1 MSAPDPPVRA
11 DKPARAPRP
20 GAGGVMARVVRLAS
34 VVTPFRS
41 RLLILLLAAVVLH
54 AVRSPVEARQRPDR
68 PPAGSADAPAG
79 GARPDGPGAQAR
91 SEADKLDWWERML
104 KRIEWLQAHGIHP
117 EAGVVIAGSSLSFGA
132 SYRQPSIAG
141 SGWGAEA
148 GAMWSLR
155 GYAEY
160 ELRAGLVEHAR
171 RTTMLRPADARVYAQ
186 FNDQDDTEPGFA
198 AYLDVRRRDYPRVN
212 FYGVG
217 PGVSIDDQSDFALS
231 GNTIDVA
238 VQWQRDERVG
248 VAARA
253 GVLDFDIGRGT
264 NADLPDLQ
272 DAFDTSQIPGA
283 RRQPRFVTAG
293 AAVVIDRRDT
303 VAVPS
308 SGTFTGLS
316 VWRFASLD
324 DERHDFTRVTLDARH
339 FTAPL
344 DEGGGVLASRLL
356 LSTDLTGR
364 GNATPFYL
372 QHHLG
377 GSETLRGY
385 PSYLLRGGALAEVS
399 VEYRWRAH
407 RLVEIA
413 PFVDAGVVGPGF
425 GALALSNAK
434 VTPGIGFR
442 VRTDERVLFRMD
454 VGYRP
459 GAARFSFGLSPVF

>member
-1 MSAPDPPVRA
+1 M
-11 DKPARAPRP
+11 
-20 GAGGVMARVVRLAS
+20 
-34 VVTPFRS
+34 TPFRS
-41 RLLILLLAAVVLH
+41 RLLILLLAAVVWH
-54 AVRSPVEARQRPDR
+54 AVRAPVEARQRPDSSL
-68 PPAGSADAPAG
+68 PPGSADAPSG
-79 GARPDGPGAQAR
+79 GARPDGRGAQAR
-91 SEADKLDWWERML
+91 TEADELDWWERML

-132 SYRQPSIAG
+132 SYRRPSIAG

-160 ELRAGLVEHAR
+160 ELRAGLVERAR
-171 RTTMLRPADARVYAQ
+171 STTTLRPADARVYAQ
-186 FNDQDDTEPGFA
+186 FNDQDDTEPGVA

-217 PGVSIDDQSDFALS
+217 PGVSLDDQSDFALS
-231 GNTIDVA
+231 GSTIDLA
-238 VQWQRDERVG
+238 VQWQRDEHLGIAV
-248 VAARA
+248 RA

-264 NADLPDLQ
+264 NGDLPDLQ
-272 DAFDTSQIPGA
+272 DAFDTSQVPGA
-283 RRQPRFVTAG
+283 RRQPRFATAG
-293 AAVVIDRRDT
+293 AAVVLDRRNV

-308 SGTFTGLS
+308 SGTFTGVS

-324 DERHDFTRVTLDARH
+324 DERHDFARVTLDARH
-339 FTAPL
+339 FAAPI
-344 DEGGGVLASRLL
+344 DDRGVLASRLL
-356 LSTDLTGR
+356 LSTDFTGR

-385 PSYLLRGGALAEVS
+385 PSYLLRGQALAEVS

-413 PFVDAGVVGPGF
+413 PFLDAGVVGPGL
-425 GALALSNAK
+425 GALELSGTK
-434 VTPGIGFR
+434 VTPGVG
-442 VRTDERVLFRMD
+442 VRIRTEERVLFRMD

-459 GAARFSFGLSPVF
+459 GAVRFSFGLSPVF